1 MIGPRLTAA
10 DAVNLAATLAFERPA
25 NDVTRVSRGEHAA
38 ATRREGRAIVSALH
52 ALGLADA
59 AEAMADHM
67 GRTLGFDA
75 RR

>member
-1 MIGPRLTAA
+1 MTTP

-25 NDVTRVSRGEHAA
+25 NDVTRVSRDEHAA

-52 ALGLADA
+52 VLGLPDA
-59 AEAMADHM
+59 AEAMEDHM
-67 GRTLGFDA
+67 VRTLGFDA